1 MGYKKVIKEL
11 LNQFNIPPIFDC
23 RRKGIFELVE
33 TTGLINSVAVNY
45 LTFAIKAEIVFHD
58 GKDRTHTVLMKKRE
72 FPIKGMN
79 DFLEQLLR
87 FQEDFY
93 KGFYTELV
101 RYTLFAKET
110 TLQHSNGEPYK
121 VIPINK
127 LILGEDASN
136 IIT

>member
-1 MGYKKVIKEL
+1 MNYKVAIKEL
-11 LNQFNIPPIFDC
+11 LNQFNIPPTFDY

-33 TTGLINSVAVNY
+33 TTRLINSVDVNY

-58 GKDRTHTVLMKKRE
+58 GKDRTLTVLMKKAE
-72 FPIKGMN
+72 FPIRDMN

-93 KGFYTELV
+93 RSFYAELV

-127 LILGEDASN
+127 LILGEDVSN